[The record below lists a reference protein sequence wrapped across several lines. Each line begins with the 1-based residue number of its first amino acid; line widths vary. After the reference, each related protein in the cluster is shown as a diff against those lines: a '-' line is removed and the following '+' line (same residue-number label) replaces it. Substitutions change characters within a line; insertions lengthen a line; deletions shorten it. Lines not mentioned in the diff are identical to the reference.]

1 MPRRG
6 RPAPNPTVQLT
17 GCCRCAPPM
26 PSPASTPRCRSRRAG
41 SRPAPRQRRAQAGAW
56 TAAGTQPPRSSPARR
71 RPSMCITSR
80 QHSTCHV
87 RLRKCTSTHARST
100 SDWAWWT
107 DPSTNRPQ
115 WTVRPSRWPVP
126 EPRPR
131 PAPLSVALAVVRPCA
146 GHFAASSMVL
156 VRRLLAW
163 LAVVLAASVFAA
175 PADAAA
181 APALHLY
188 VYPYDDYLTMRCG
201 PQPRDPRC
209 VSDRQRLDNWWAAEQ
224 QATGGFVAD
233 RIAWVFGQGGGGFAG
248 SNLIGDWAGFA
259 LLGDWTLEPISGVA
273 EPSAIP
279 CVYATWQCQGGAP
292 KGAAAHELGHT
303 FGLHHPDCYA
313 NASLSLMGW
322 HGDFPNDILFPW
334 EINNL
339 RNNPYLRHNAW
350 RPSGPWLDFGN
361 ADFMYWGETQYLFG
375 RDFLAGDTVEFTDAT
390 HSVFVAADVVAT
402 SEIRVDIPRDI
413 GPGFIRIVRS
423 TDNSRS
429 NIVPVNFYENRFGPG
444 CPPLP

>member
-1 MPRRG
+1 
-6 RPAPNPTVQLT
+6 
-17 GCCRCAPPM
+17 
-26 PSPASTPRCRSRRAG
+26 
-41 SRPAPRQRRAQAGAW
+41 
-56 TAAGTQPPRSSPARR
+56 
-71 RPSMCITSR
+71 
-80 QHSTCHV
+80 
-87 RLRKCTSTHARST
+87 
-100 SDWAWWT
+100 
-107 DPSTNRPQ
+107 
-115 WTVRPSRWPVP
+115 
-126 EPRPR
+126 
-131 PAPLSVALAVVRPCA
+131 
-146 GHFAASSMVL
+146 MVL
-156 VRRLLAW
+156 VRRLLAS

-188 VYPYDDYLTMRCG
+188 VYPYYVYPADQPFHQEYVDAIDRLGVEVQRWYKDHAGVSFHLAPLTVVHDRDDYLTMRCG
-201 PQPRDPRC
+201 PQPRDPTC

-444 CPPLP
+444 CSPLP